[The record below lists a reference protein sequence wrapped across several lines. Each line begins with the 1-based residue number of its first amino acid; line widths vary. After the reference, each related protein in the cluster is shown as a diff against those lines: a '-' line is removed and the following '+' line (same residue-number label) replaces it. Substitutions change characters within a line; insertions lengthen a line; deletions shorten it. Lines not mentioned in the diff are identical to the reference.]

1 MVGYWNDYLNPLIY
15 ITSTS
20 KRTLQVFLRGVVNA
34 SKDINMNDFDSLSD
48 LSLETIR
55 GATVFAATFPILLVY
70 PFLQK
75 YFVAGATVGAV
86 KQ

>member
-1 MVGYWNDYLNPLIY
+1 
-15 ITSTS
+15 
-20 KRTLQVFLRGVVNA
+20 
-34 SKDINMNDFDSLSD
+34 MNDFDSLSE

-75 YFVAGATVGAV
+75 YFVARRDGRSRQAIRMKTLILPDPI
-86 KQ
+86 